1 MQMTE
6 RCEEVT
12 RMCANVKETTMEYVK
27 DEVQNGEK
35 DHGSGSPLPKAGEW
49 ERRLRTLTLHNR
61 ALIKH

>member
-1 MQMTE
+1 MTE

-49 ERRLRTLTLHNR
+49 ERRL
-61 ALIKH
+61 